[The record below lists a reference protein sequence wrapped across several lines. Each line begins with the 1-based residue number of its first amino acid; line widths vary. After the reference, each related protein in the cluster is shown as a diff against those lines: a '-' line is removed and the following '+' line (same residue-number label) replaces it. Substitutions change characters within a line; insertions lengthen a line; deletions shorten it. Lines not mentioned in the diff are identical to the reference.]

1 MNISKKTSAWEFVDP
16 NVITGL
22 LIALGI
28 CSVTAVG
35 CFVDWLTN
43 HTTLLYVAEDPGVLE
58 CLARG
63 FCIGGLLFLI
73 LLLVV
78 CIIGLFR
85 TLFDTWKDFLLV
97 VAIIGGIAGYAFVSG
112 KIVCY
117 FIGQSDTLGSV
128 FMFGAVAFVIPILVV
143 CIVAMII
150 SAILTFI
157 LYTKSTG
164 LPLTEEELMANGIH
178 NPQELETFLTNNI
191 YNKMIRCRLVCVANV
206 LPAIEETYLTSL
218 KLSGFYENDFIS
230 SCPKNVL
237 NVEEA
242 AKRACEKMAY
252 RMEYWLRGGAD
263 WKEYH
268 ADEGSILGHC
278 DEILVDCLWDNY
290 DPSKEVTREEFEAK
304 LGFKKSNLSR
314 QLSQKHISLGK
325 RSI

>member
-1 MNISKKTSAWEFVDP
+1 MNVSKKTNAWEFVDH

-35 CFVDWLTN
+35 CFIDWLTN
-43 HTTLLYVAEDPGVLE
+43 HNTLLYVAEDPGILE
-58 CLARG
+58 CLVRG
-63 FCIGGLLFLI
+63 FCIGALLFLI

-85 TLFDTWKDFLLV
+85 TLFDTWKDFLLTV
-97 VAIIGGIAGYAFVSG
+97 VVVSGIAGYVFVSG
-112 KIVCY
+112 KIICY
-117 FIGQSDTLGSV
+117 LIGSGSV
-128 FMFGAVAFVIPILVV
+128 FLFGMAAFIVPILVLLV
-143 CIVAMII
+143 VAII
-150 SAILTFI
+150 IGSVLDFI
-157 LYTKSTG
+157 LYTKSTI
-164 LPLTEEELMANGIH
+164 LPLTEEELVANDIH
-178 NPQELETFLTNNI
+178 NPQELETFLTNNV

-206 LPAIEETYLTSL
+206 LPAIEETYMTSL

-230 SCPKNVL
+230 SCPKNIL

-263 WKEYH
+263 WKECH
-268 ADEGSILGHC
+268 AGEGSILGHC

-290 DPSKEVTREEFEAK
+290 DPSKEVTREEFEAR
-304 LGFKKSNLSR
+304 LDFKKSNLS
-314 QLSQKHISLGK
+314 Q
-325 RSI
+325 